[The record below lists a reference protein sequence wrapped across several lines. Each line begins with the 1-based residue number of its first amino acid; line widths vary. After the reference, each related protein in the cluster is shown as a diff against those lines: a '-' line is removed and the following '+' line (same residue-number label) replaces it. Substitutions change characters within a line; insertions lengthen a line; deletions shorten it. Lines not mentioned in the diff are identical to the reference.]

1 MSLFS
6 KLNLELRRR
15 THPVVPA
22 GAVLLEPPSASG
34 LNDLSE
40 RLSRWGQLWSA
51 GKENPD
57 TSAQELI
64 TERLTHLMR
73 LCFGERMPTSLHG
86 NGDPVSLS
94 SSMPILTAF
103 LGRRATRELSRRVL
117 QDI

>member
-6 KLNLELRRR
+6 KFNLELRRR
-15 THPVVPA
+15 THPVIPA
-22 GAVLLEPPSASG
+22 GLMLLEPVSASG
-34 LNDLSE
+34 LNDLRK
-40 RLSRWGQLWSA
+40 RLDRWGQVWSA
-51 GKENPD
+51 GKENAD

-64 TERLTHLMR
+64 TERLTHWMR
-73 LCFGERMPTSLHG
+73 LCLGERIPTSLHG
-86 NGDPVSLS
+86 NTNAVTLS

>member
-15 THPVVPA
+15 TDPVIPA
-22 GAVLLEPPSASG
+22 GSMLPEPVSASG
-34 LNDLSE
+34 LNDLSK
-40 RLSRWGQLWSA
+40 RLDRWGQLWSA
-51 GKENPD
+51 GNGNAD

-64 TERLTHLMR
+64 SERLTHWMR
-73 LCFGERMPTSLHG
+73 LCFGERMPSSLHG
-86 NGDPVSLS
+86 NADPVSLS

>member
-6 KLNLELRRR
+6 KLNPGLRRR
-15 THPVVPA
+15 PDPLIPA
-22 GAVLLEPPSASG
+22 EAMLLEPASASG
-34 LNDLSE
+34 LNDLNE
-40 RLSRWGQLWSA
+40 RLDRWGQLWSA
-51 GKENPD
+51 GRENAD

-64 TERLTHLMR
+64 TKRLTHWMR
-73 LCFGERMPTSLHG
+73 FCFGERMPTSLHG
-86 NGDPVSLS
+86 NGEPVSLS

>member
-15 THPVVPA
+15 THSVVPA
-22 GAVLLEPPSASG
+22 EAMLLEPASAPG
-34 LNDLSE
+34 LNDLRE
-40 RLSRWGQLWSA
+40 RLDRWGQLWSA
-51 GKENPD
+51 GKESPD

-64 TERLTHLMR
+64 TERLTHWMR
-73 LCFGERMPTSLHG
+73 LCFGERMPSSLHG

-117 QDI
+117 QGI

>member
-6 KLNLELRRR
+6 KSNLELRRR
-15 THPVVPA
+15 THPVIPA
-22 GAVLLEPPSASG
+22 GVVLPASASASG

-40 RLSRWGQLWSA
+40 RLDRWGQLWSA
-51 GKENPD
+51 EKENAD

-64 TERLTHLMR
+64 TERLTHWMR

-86 NGDPVSLS
+86 NGDAVSLS